1 MEALYR
7 GGRVALERRAGS
19 PAAAGSIAQAA
30 FWQSVTEYNKSIA
43 DLHTRKGSIME
54 YNGIGFEEGPWPQ
67 KAYWDA
73 MGRARE
79 RDAGTYIDYGWTR
92 PKVISRGEIPQVTP
106 GLDAFSLEG
115 LPQGGAGSTE
125 EVPTPEPTPAQP
137 PKAGEGTL
145 PEPMPLETRLRP
157 LPTGKPKLSAA
168 EPKREMPSAMSDPFG
183 DEADIQPAAA
193 SLPTAASVTVK
204 PLKPI
209 APATFQSGDS
219 GVVNPLRSGR

>member
-1 MEALYR
+1 
-7 GGRVALERRAGS
+7 
-19 PAAAGSIAQAA
+19 
-30 FWQSVTEYNKSIA
+30 
-43 DLHTRKGSIME
+43 ME

-106 GLDAFSLEG
+106 GMDAFSLEG
-115 LPQGGAGSTE
+115 LPQGGAGSAE

-137 PKAGEGTL
+137 PRTGEGTL
-145 PEPMPLETRLRP
+145 PEPMPLETRLHP

-168 EPKREMPSAMSDPFG
+168 EPKSESTIR
-183 DEADIQPAAA
+183 DEQSLRRRSGHPDRRCQRCRQCPHCSRRHGQAAEAGRPRHVPIGRLGRGQPAAVRAA
-193 SLPTAASVTVK
+193 SLSVGRVFAAPTSAAWRTCANLADALSKLLV
-204 PLKPI
+204 
-209 APATFQSGDS
+209 
-219 GVVNPLRSGR
+219 